1 MDAYSRRILG
11 YKVSETMETKSFI
24 DALTQAKATR
34 MRTILPSVIFHS
46 DHGSQY
52 TSEDFREILR
62 ISKMAQSMGKV
73 GTSYDNAMAESLW
86 ASLKKELIYQ
96 ARFKT
101 REEAKTKI
109 FDWIHWYNHKRIHS
123 SINYLSPIAFEA
135 LADARLA

>member
-1 MDAYSRRILG
+1 MHL
-11 YKVSETMETKSFI
+11 V
-24 DALTQAKATR
+24 AKATR
-34 MRTILPSVIFHS
+34 MRTILPSVIFHLG
-46 DHGSQY
+46 HGSQY

-135 LADARLA
+135 LADARVA

>member
-1 MDAYSRRILG
+1 
-11 YKVSETMETKSFI
+11 
-24 DALTQAKATR
+24 
-34 MRTILPSVIFHS
+34 
-46 DHGSQY
+46 
-52 TSEDFREILR
+52 
-62 ISKMAQSMGKV
+62 MAQSMGKV

-135 LADARLA
+135 LADARVA